1 MIPTSGGDLLRTY
14 LPLLAAFL
22 LGSIPFGFLIA
33 RARGIDLRKFG
44 SGNIGAT
51 NAMRAVGKPLGIL
64 VFLLDAA
71 KGFAPTFICL
81 HGHFGLAADVEW
93 AVAAGI
99 AAVLGHSF
107 TPWLGFKGGKG
118 VATGCGV
125 WMALSWPAALATIA
139 VFGLALAA
147 TRYVALAAVAASFSL
162 PLVLRML
169 RIEPEWLIPA
179 AAAMAALVAFRHKG
193 NFVRMA
199 AGVEPKAGG
208 SKA

>member
-1 MIPTSGGDLLRTY
+1 MSPTGAVA
-14 LPLLAAFL
+14 LLAAYL
-22 LGSIPFGFLIA
+22 LGSIPFGLLIA
-33 RARGIDLRKFG
+33 RAKGIDLRKFG

-71 KGFAPTFICL
+71 KGFAPAFACLKGL
-81 HGHFGLAADVEW
+81 HGLPTGAGWALAAGAS
-93 AVAAGI
+93 AVI
-99 AAVLGHSF
+99 GHSF
-107 TPWLGFKGGKG
+107 PVWLGFKGGKG

-125 WMALSWPAALATIA
+125 WLALSWPAALAALA

-147 TRYVALAAVAASFSL
+147 TRYVALASVAAAFSL
-162 PLVLRML
+162 PVALKLLGIEDWLVL
-169 RIEPEWLIPA
+169 A
-179 AAAMAALVAFRHKG
+179 AAAMAVLVAARHKS

-208 SKA
+208 SKP

>member
-1 MIPTSGGDLLRTY
+1 MPSVILSGIFILT
-14 LPLLAAFL
+14 LAYL
-22 LGSIPFGFLIA
+22 LGAVPFGLLIA
-33 RARGIDLRKFG
+33 RTRGIDLRKFG

-71 KGFAPTFICL
+71 KGFLPAWAFRQ
-81 HGHFGLAADVEW
+81 GWMGLPSGAGW
-93 AVAAGI
+93 ALAGGV

-107 TPWLGFKGGKG
+107 PLWLGFKGGKG

-125 WMALSWPAALATIA
+125 WLALSWIAALATLG
-139 VFGLALAA
+139 VFALALAA
-147 TRYVALAAVAASFSL
+147 TRYVALASVTAAFSL
-162 PLVLRML
+162 PLALTL
-169 RIEPEWLIPA
+169 LGAEDWLVVS
-179 AAAMAALVAFRHKG
+179 AAAMAFLIAVRHRG

-208 SKA
+208 TKP